1 MSADEVMTRRNGVCF
16 WCGTRFTPR
25 RDGGKAQ
32 VFCRPA
38 CRRGFDAAGRQWVA
52 EAIATGVLTV
62 DALKNGL
69 VSTRALGPATTSP
82 LPVGEVPPQR
92 FEPVASRADSPYAP
106 QQKLERL
113 MAQAI
118 AIRRRG

>member
-32 VFCRPA
+32 VFCRPD
-38 CRRGFDAAGRQWVA
+38 CRRGFDASGRRWVA

-62 DALKNGL
+62 DALKNGPAA
-69 VSTRALGPATTSP
+69 TRALAPVSTSP
-82 LPVGEVPPQR
+82 MPVGEGTPNRLTPTA
-92 FEPVASRADSPYAP
+92 FPVDNRYAA
-106 QQKLERL
+106 QEYLEAA
-113 MAQAI
+113 MARAI
-118 AIRRRG
+118 AIRRR

>member
-1 MSADEVMTRRNGVCF
+1 
-16 WCGTRFTPR
+16 
-25 RDGGKAQ
+25 
-32 VFCRPA
+32 VFCCPV
-38 CRRGFDAAGRQWVA
+38 CRRAFDAAGRQWVA

-62 DALKNGL
+62 DALKNGP